1 MSPAQVHRPL
11 QKRRSPPCSRRP
23 WAWFWCPEIL
33 VDRLKR
39 TIEVL
44 HLSPLFTGIVVLTFV
59 REYCLNAAWQ
69 NKMDLAIAIAIGA
82 TLQIFLFVAQALV
95 LAGAWLGQPLTLDF
109 ELYLIAAV
117 AGAVFH
123 RQFDQFRR

>member
-1 MSPAQVHRPL
+1 M
-11 QKRRSPPCSRRP
+11 
-23 WAWFWCPEIL
+23 
-33 VDRLKR
+33 
-39 TIEVL
+39 L
-44 HLSPLFTGIVVLTFV
+44 HLSPLFTGIVVLPFV

-69 NKMDLAIAIAIGA
+69 NKMDLAIAIAIAIGA

-109 ELYLIAAV
+109 ELYPIAAV
-117 AGAVFH
+117 EGAVFH